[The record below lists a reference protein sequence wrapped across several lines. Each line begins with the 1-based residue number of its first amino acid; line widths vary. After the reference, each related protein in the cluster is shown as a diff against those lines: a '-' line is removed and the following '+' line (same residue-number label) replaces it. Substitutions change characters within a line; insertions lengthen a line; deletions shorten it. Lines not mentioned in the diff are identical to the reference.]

1 MNSNRKVGIALA
13 VTLIAIVIGTFVLQ
27 GKGLRLGVDGVG
39 AVAFIYAWRTNRLAK
54 KGAKRS

>member
-1 MNSNRKVGIALA
+1 MESNRKVGIALGITLVAIA
-13 VTLIAIVIGTFVLQ
+13 VGTFVLQ

-54 KGAKRS
+54 KGARRS